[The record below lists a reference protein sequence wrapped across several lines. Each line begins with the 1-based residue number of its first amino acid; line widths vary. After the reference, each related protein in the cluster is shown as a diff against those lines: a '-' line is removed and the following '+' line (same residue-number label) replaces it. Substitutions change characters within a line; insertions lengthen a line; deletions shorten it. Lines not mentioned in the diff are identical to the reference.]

1 MSQEAPSGT
10 QQEQHPHPHP
20 HLVTIFVNGRPRQ
33 VEKAELAFEEVVRL
47 AFPNATFGPDTE
59 YTVTYSK
66 GHSNKPTGTLTVGQ
80 TVKVKEGMIFNVTET
95 NKS

>member
-1 MSQEAPSGT
+1 MNTQESTAA
-10 QQEQHPHPHP
+10 QQGQKKE
-20 HLVTIFVNGRPRQ
+20 VTIYVNGRPKM
-33 VEKAELAFEEVVRL
+33 VEKTELSFDVVVRL
-47 AFPNATFGPDTE
+47 AFPNPQPGPDYE

-66 GHSNKPTGTLTVGQ
+66 GHDPKKEGTLVAGQ